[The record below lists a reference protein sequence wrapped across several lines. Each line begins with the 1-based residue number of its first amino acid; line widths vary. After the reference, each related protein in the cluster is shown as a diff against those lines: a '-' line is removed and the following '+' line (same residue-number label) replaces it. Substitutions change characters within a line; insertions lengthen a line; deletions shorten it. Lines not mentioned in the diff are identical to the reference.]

1 MQNVIRRT
9 TLARNQAAR
18 KLKIQK
24 KQEVREEVKAFIREQ
39 GQQKRNKFQL
49 QKDAQLRR
57 RDDWLRGA
65 IAPKVDS
72 GLQAEIYGT
81 APPFGMA
88 LPKIPTHLRRKF
100 INFAKGDRVAILKG
114 IDKGKIGVIDSVDVE
129 RESVTLKDHNIVRVY
144 IPHLFRQD

>member
-18 KLKIQK
+18 RVKIQQ
-24 KQEVREEVKAFIREQ
+24 KQEVREEVKNFLREQ
-39 GQQKRNKFQL
+39 SQREKNKHQL
-49 QKDAQLRR
+49 ARDSRLRR

-72 GLQAEIYGT
+72 GLQAETYGT

-88 LPKIPTHLRRKF
+88 LPKIPKHLRRKYV
-100 INFAKGDRVAILKG
+100 NFAKGDRVAILRG
-114 IDKGKIGVIDSVDVE
+114 QDKGKIGVIESVDLE
-129 RESVTLKDHNIVRVY
+129 RESVTLKDHNIVRV
-144 IPHLFRQD
+144 ILHLGQDCC